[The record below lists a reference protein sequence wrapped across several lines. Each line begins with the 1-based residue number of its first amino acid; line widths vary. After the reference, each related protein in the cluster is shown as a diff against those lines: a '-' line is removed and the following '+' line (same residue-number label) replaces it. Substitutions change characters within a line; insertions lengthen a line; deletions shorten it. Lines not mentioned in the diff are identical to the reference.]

1 MFQMLG
7 KTTGIMGLMIVHIV
21 LTTMLAVVV
30 VGTGEWSEDAED
42 LGKFL
47 FLFFGLNADEWMRSW
62 SIKIF
67 MFYISYQL
75 YDVT

>member
-47 FLFFGLNADEWMRSW
+47 FLFFGLNADE
-62 SIKIF
+62 
-67 MFYISYQL
+67 
-75 YDVT
+75 

>member
-7 KTTGIMGLMIVHIV
+7 KTTGIMGLIIVHIV

-47 FLFFGLNADEWMRSW
+47 FLFSL
-62 SIKIF
+62 
-67 MFYISYQL
+67 
-75 YDVT
+75 V